1 MEEVKDWVFNSS
13 FLIPHSS
20 FNLMPKT
27 LEGKLTAEGFAFGI
41 IVSRFNSI
49 FTERLLEG
57 ALDALYRHGAT
68 EDKVTIA
75 RVPGS
80 FEIPLAAKKMAES
93 GKYDAVICLGAVI
106 QGATPHAGYISAE
119 VTKGIALL
127 SLQTGIPVSYGIIT
141 PNNLEQAIERSGS
154 KAGNKGWEAAMSAIE
169 MVNLMKELNG

>member
-1 MEEVKDWVFNSS
+1 MDGGKD
-13 FLIPHSS
+13 
-20 FNLMPKT
+20 MPKT
-27 LEGKLTAEGFAFGI
+27 YEGKLTAEGFSFGI
-41 IVSRFNSI
+41 IVSRFNNI

-57 ALDALYRHGAT
+57 ALDALYRHGAA
-68 EDKVTIA
+68 EEKITIA

-119 VTKGIALL
+119 VTKGIAQVALNTRL
-127 SLQTGIPVSYGIIT
+127 PVIYGVIT
-141 PNNLEQAIERSGS
+141 PNTLEQAIERSGS

-169 MVNLMKELNG
+169 MVNLMKELDG

>member
-1 MEEVKDWVFNSS
+1 
-13 FLIPHSS
+13 
-20 FNLMPKT
+20 MPKMY
-27 LEGKLTAEGFAFGI
+27 EGKLLAEGFAFGI

-57 ALDALYRHGAT
+57 ALDALYRHGAV
-68 EDKVTIA
+68 EEKITIA

-93 GKYDAVICLGAVI
+93 GQYDAVICLGAVI

-119 VTKGIALL
+119 VTKGIAQV
-127 SLQTGIPVSYGIIT
+127 SLNTGLPVVYGIIT

-169 MVNLMKELNG
+169 MVNLLKAMET